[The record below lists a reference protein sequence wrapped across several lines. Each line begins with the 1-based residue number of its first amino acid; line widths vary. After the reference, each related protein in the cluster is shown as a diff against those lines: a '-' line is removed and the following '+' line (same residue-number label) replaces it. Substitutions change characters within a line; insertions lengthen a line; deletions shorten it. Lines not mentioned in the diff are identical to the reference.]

1 MKIANLVINIL
12 VGLAYT
18 VFGANF
24 FFNFI
29 PMPPMTG
36 DPAAFIGV
44 LASTGFM
51 TVVKVLEIV
60 GGLMLLSGVQ
70 RPLGYV
76 ILMPITVV
84 IMLFEIFIS
93 KQPGIGILLFLL
105 LSFLIWSN
113 RERFLPVVAAA

>member
-1 MKIANLVINIL
+1 MKVTNLIINVL

-36 DPAAFIGV
+36 DPATFIGV

-60 GGLMLLSGVQ
+60 GGLMLLTGVQ

-84 IMLFEIFIS
+84 IAMFEIFIA
-93 KQPGIGILLFLL
+93 KQPAIGILLFLL

-113 RERFLPVVAAA
+113 RERFMPIVAKA